1 MIEETMFPHYTWG
14 YIGLDLDNIDDIIVP
29 SLYVRVYHIEIR
41 RLKDKE
47 GSLIIRKGILRGRE
61 ARSPCD
67 LFPHYTWGYIG
78 QPPTDFLSPWVPS
91 LYVRAYLCF
100 YFSRMTADE
109 EPARDI
115 TQKTRKKLCAPDF
128 FSILS
133 IAKNKDEKIRR
144 KKMSKKRRVIG
155 LTPIFRL
162 KANDSAPFEQLQPD
176 S

>member
-1 MIEETMFPHYTWG
+1 
-14 YIGLDLDNIDDIIVP
+14 
-29 SLYVRVYHIEIR
+29 
-41 RLKDKE
+41 
-47 GSLIIRKGILRGRE
+47 
-61 ARSPCD
+61 
-67 LFPHYTWGYIG
+67 
-78 QPPTDFLSPWVPS
+78 
-91 LYVRAYLCF
+91 
-100 YFSRMTADE
+100 MTADE
-109 EPARDI
+109 KPARDI
-115 TQKTRKKLCAPDF
+115 AQKTRKKLCAPDF